1 MSLGTLFGI
10 GAGPGDPEL
19 LTLKAA
25 RILGQVEVILA
36 ASSTKNDYSLA
47 QGIVSP
53 HLRPGARVVRL
64 GFPMTRD
71 KDVLDA
77 AWEKNARLTADILES
92 GRDAA
97 FVTLGDPLLYSTFGY
112 LLPRLRGLLPG
123 ARVCIV
129 PGITSYQA
137 AAAASGEILA
147 ESGENLLILS
157 GVGDAARLET
167 LLDTADR
174 AVILKA
180 YRNFPDIRE
189 MLRRAGR
196 DGQTVFA
203 TRLGIDGEQVWRGL
217 DQVPEAPHY
226 LSLCLVG
233 KRNGSGPQTNG
244 AGVTGDVGE
253 RPGNGVISGS

>member
-1 MSLGTLFGI
+1 MSLGMLYGI

-47 QGIVSP
+47 QAIVSP
-53 HLRPGARVVRL
+53 HLRPGAQVVRL

-71 KDVLDA
+71 QDVLDA
-77 AWEKNARLTADILES
+77 AWEKNARQTADILES

-97 FVTLGDPLLYSTFGY
+97 FITLGDPLLYSTFGY
-112 LLPRLRGLLPG
+112 LLPRLRALAPG

-157 GVGDAARLET
+157 GVGDAARLEA
-167 LLDTADR
+167 LLGTADR

-217 DQVPEAPHY
+217 DQVPDAPHY

-233 KRNGSGPQTNG
+233 RRNGSGPRGGESGT
-244 AGVTGDVGE
+244 ADEVGE
-253 RPGNGVISGS
+253 RQGNGIISGS